1 MIVKDPTSGGA
12 ATTPASAQA
21 APDGD
26 SSTAVT
32 SDSESQ
38 HEEPSKSQRKRE
50 ALAMRSLGVELA
62 ELSQSE
68 RARIP
73 LPDDI
78 REAVEEL
85 NRTPQRSA
93 HKRQLGWLAKRL
105 RQVDPEPIRVALEA
119 LGQAARAHTQSH
131 HLIEQWRDR
140 LLGLE
145 NDSPAYESPAE
156 ALTAFLDRYPHADR
170 QLLRQLQRSAV
181 AERESERSPRA
192 SRQLFKLLRDTIT
205 APADS
210 QF

>member
-1 MIVKDPTSGGA
+1 
-12 ATTPASAQA
+12 
-21 APDGD
+21 
-26 SSTAVT
+26 
-32 SDSESQ
+32 
-38 HEEPSKSQRKRE
+38 
-50 ALAMRSLGVELA
+50 MRSLGVELA

-78 REAVEEL
+78 HEAVEEL

-105 RQVDPEPIRVALEA
+105 RQVDPEPITVALEA

-140 LLGLE
+140 LLGLADE
-145 NDSPAYESPAE
+145 PPAT

-181 AERESERSPRA
+181 AEREKERAPRA
-192 SRQLFKLLRDTIT
+192 SRQLFKLLRDVVTT
-205 APADS
+205 PADS
-210 QF
+210 QY